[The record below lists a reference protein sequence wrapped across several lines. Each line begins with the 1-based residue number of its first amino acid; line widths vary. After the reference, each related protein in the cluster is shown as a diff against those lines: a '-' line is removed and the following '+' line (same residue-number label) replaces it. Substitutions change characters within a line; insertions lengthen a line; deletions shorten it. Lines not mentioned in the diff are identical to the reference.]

1 MILHG
6 FEFLSLR
13 QQRYDFFCKL
23 QRYKDTDKGI
33 SVASQLF
40 KRPSDCLSA
49 FGCLKVNDYDYDDD
63 NDILIPL
70 IRGGSKAGFYF
81 N

>member
-6 FEFLSLR
+6 FEFLRLR
-13 QQRYDFFCKL
+13 KQRYDFFCRL
-23 QRYKDTDKGI
+23 QRYKDTEKGL

-40 KRPSDCLSA
+40 KRPSDCL
-49 FGCLKVNDYDYDDD
+49 KVNDYDDDDD
-63 NDILIPL
+63 NDILSPL
-70 IRGGSKAGFYF
+70 IRGGSKAGFLF